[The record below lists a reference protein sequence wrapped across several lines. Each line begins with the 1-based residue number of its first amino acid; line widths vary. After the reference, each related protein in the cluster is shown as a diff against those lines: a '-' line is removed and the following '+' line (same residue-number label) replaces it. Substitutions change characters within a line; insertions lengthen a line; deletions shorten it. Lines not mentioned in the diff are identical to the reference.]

1 MPQHLDALIRD
12 VARGRGHG
20 GQANLVVLLGPQH
33 HVVLNVG
40 GQALAVAVD
49 LAAVAARDVV
59 ARLLALAHEADALA
73 APVVQRQHVGQ
84 AGRDDADGRLH
95 GEPHAHGRQ
104 RPRVVVGVVEEDEVV
119 DSHQA
124 RYANT
129 ITQGGIEWF
138 LMSAVV
144 TPHDIYDIYDE
155 YIYIYIYVQ
164 AWKVSLSMPN
174 TQHTVEQTQHNTTY
188 KIPSNKLAITIIF
201 FRAVICSF
209 KIRGIGI
216 ASRKKSR
223 KTLTL
228 ATPMNMLPMWMHW
241 PVEWSSYRTQKYEI
255 GRQAVSKMIT
265 DAMQMAVPTAAV
277 E

>member
-73 APVVQRQHVGQ
+73 APVVQRQHIGQ

-129 ITQGGIEWF
+129 IIQGGIEWF
-138 LMSAVV
+138 LMSAAM
-144 TPHDIYDIYDE
+144 I
-155 YIYIYIYVQ
+155 YIYIYIY
-164 AWKVSLSMPN
+164 MI
-174 TQHTVEQTQHNTTY
+174 Y
-188 KIPSNKLAITIIF
+188 
-201 FRAVICSF
+201 ICMS
-209 KIRGIGI
+209 KHG
-216 ASRKKSR
+216 
-223 KTLTL
+223 
-228 ATPMNMLPMWMHW
+228 
-241 PVEWSSYRTQKYEI
+241 SSH
-255 GRQAVSKMIT
+255 
-265 DAMQMAVPTAAV
+265 
-277 E
+277 